1 MLRDLLRARRIFFFF
16 GFFVVEWF
24 VNWLRV
30 SGFTYERIKC
40 KTTLLV
46 CSILFAPSSIISRLP
61 INIWTVVCFAV
72 ESLIASGNVYLFGSV
87 WDFNGS
93 ASTTNKH
100 SIAQNKNLRQENSS
114 TPHNAIRSNSGRS
127 GYFSESCACLFHGSA
142 ARRSERVWFYDL
154 HNLFDWRFARARA
167 SRRPHCA
174 GAFLAQ
180 LKSQINID

>member
-1 MLRDLLRARRIFFFF
+1 MLRDLLRARRIFFFR
-16 GFFVVEWF
+16 FFVVEWF

-72 ESLIASGNVYLFGSV
+72 ERLIASGNVYLFGSV

-93 ASTTNKH
+93 TSTTNKH
-100 SIAQNKNLRQENSS
+100 SIAQDKNRGKKTQVRHTMQSDLIQGAVDISPRAALVSS
-114 TPHNAIRSNSGRS
+114 MAPPLAGANVCGFMICIIYSTEDS
-127 GYFSESCACLFHGSA
+127 
-142 ARRSERVWFYDL
+142 
-154 HNLFDWRFARARA
+154 RARA

-174 GAFLAQ
+174 EAFLAQ